1 MKIPEAWLKDRK
13 ILKEKITAYAL
24 PLIQGEVKQKYENGM
39 PVFVELPDFA
49 K

>member
-13 ILKEKITAYAL
+13 ILREKITAYAL
-24 PLIQGEVKQKYENGM
+24 PLIQGEVEQKYANGM
-39 PVFVELPDFA
+39 PVFVKLSDFA